1 MPPFRKN
8 YYTRRNENLQRNGF
22 TINDPV
28 VILSDSEEEEKN
40 INTELSDLYNELEK
54 INNQLTRTRTRMRKL
69 YERREQIR
77 IKKAIRKREIEI
89 RSEMSNKWIPSLE
102 YVSKHAAEVQS
113 NILDQISPLVQKSD
127 KVRLTKMFDNI
138 SNGGGSK
145 EKSKET
151 SKTPQETLNDLCG
164 PGFDINDLQLDLDEL
179 D

>member
-1 MPPFRKN
+1 MPPFRNN
-8 YYTRRNENLQRNGF
+8 YFTRRNENLQRNGF

-40 INTELSDLYNELEK
+40 INTELSDLFNELEK
-54 INNQLTRTRTRMRKL
+54 INSQLSRTRTRMRKL

-89 RSEMSNKWIPSLE
+89 RSEMSKKWIPSLE
-102 YVSKHAAEVQS
+102 YVSKHAAEVQT
-113 NILDQISPLVQKSD
+113 NILDQISPLVEKSD
-127 KVRLTKMFDNI
+127 KVRLTKMFDTI
-138 SNGGGSK
+138 SNGGSK
-145 EKSKET
+145 GKSKEVP
-151 SKTPQETLNDLCG
+151 KTPQETLNDLCG

>member
-8 YYTRRNENLQRNGF
+8 YFARRNENLQRNGF
-22 TINDPV
+22 AVNDPV

-40 INTELSDLYNELEK
+40 INTELSDLFNELEK
-54 INNQLTRTRTRMRKL
+54 INSQLSRTRTRMRKL

-102 YVSKHAAEVQS
+102 YVSKHAAEVQT
-113 NILDQISPLVQKSD
+113 NILDQISPLVEKSD
-127 KVRLTKMFDNI
+127 KVRLTKMFDTI
-138 SNGGGSK
+138 SNGGSK
-145 EKSKET
+145 GKSKEAP
-151 SKTPQETLNDLCG
+151 KTPQETLNDLCG